1 MLECEAHHYPRRGRD
16 PPPGGGGPNSSR
28 FTLRR
33 PVMVDPIAKG
43 TDIKIPLVTVGKAER
58 ITRISSGRRRTGL
71 GTLVNFLATR

>member
-1 MLECEAHHYPRRGRD
+1 
-16 PPPGGGGPNSSR
+16 
-28 FTLRR
+28 
-33 PVMVDPIAKG
+33 MVDPIAKG